1 MAKKKRKHRSQPV
14 VMPKTDAD
22 MMKFTIHIDP
32 TKVAI
37 GHQPHISGT
46 GVHGDRR
53 TKRHRT
59 RAAQRRRAVGE
70 WE

>member
-1 MAKKKRKHRSQPV
+1 MSKKRKGKQARPV
-14 VMPKTDAD
+14 VMPKTEAERL
-22 MMKFTIHIDP
+22 KIVIHIDP

-37 GHQPHISGT
+37 GHQPHLSGT

-59 RAAQRRRAVGE
+59 RAAQRRKAVGE